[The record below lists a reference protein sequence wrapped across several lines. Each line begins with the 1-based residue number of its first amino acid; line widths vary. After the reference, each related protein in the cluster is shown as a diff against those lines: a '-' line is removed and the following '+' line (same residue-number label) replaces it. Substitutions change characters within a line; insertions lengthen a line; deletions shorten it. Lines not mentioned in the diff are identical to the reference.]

1 MNARP
6 LPLCS
11 SPIADVAG
19 LENEIPFAV
28 ANNAA
33 SELITA
39 MKLDHEQ
46 ICLDTQGLHLESVR
60 LQTRA
65 RIGHD
70 IEVCGSGMD
79 HAQALRSALF
89 PAVAQLLHADY
100 ANTSRM
106 VTCKASDYLTLPGV
120 EQAFSELMP
129 VIAEQPRASIA
140 TTLFHEVNASRSLPV
155 PTALVNAQYLHDVT
169 RGSSPTKVHDDFDYT
184 LLGRY
189 SSNRSVAAGATQDEA
204 LLQGMLS
211 AQEEVALGRFAV
223 QGIGLRQRRYLR
235 RVDTDTLPAQI
246 RALWET
252 TTKRQ
257 GSPVHLFDIAGQG
270 TVPTYLACAEGPT
283 ADAWC
288 VAAGAGISPE
298 HAATRALRHL
308 LQQHEGSAW
317 APSRHGGDAVSAQ
330 RRQGSVPLLQGEH
343 RQFALQNLQEVISCA
358 SVDRVPFGQMREGT
372 VGTTLASRIVFL
384 QENFKRSG
392 LTVWQ
397 TQYLPAWETA
407 EQSIACVQVLI
418 APFDANY
425 LLLQG
430 IPVAVSLAAL
440 DDASNQG

>member
-11 SPIADVAG
+11 TPIADVAG

-46 ICLDTQGLHLESVR
+46 ICLDTQGLHLERVR
-60 LQTRA
+60 LQTRG
-65 RIGHD
+65 RIGRD

-89 PAVAQLLHADY
+89 PAIAELLHADY

-106 VTCKASDYLTLPGV
+106 VACKASDYLTLPGV

-140 TTLFHEVNASRSLPV
+140 TTLFHEVNGSRSLPV

-169 RGSSPTKVHDDFDYT
+169 RGSSPAKVHDDFDYT

-189 SSNRSVAAGATQDEA
+189 GSNRSVAAGATQDEA
-204 LLQGMLS
+204 LLQAMLS
-211 AQEEVALGRFAV
+211 AQEQVALGRFAV

-235 RVDTDTLPAQI
+235 RVDTATLPAQI
-246 RALWET
+246 RVLWET

-257 GSPVHLFDIAGQG
+257 GSPLHLFDIGGQG

-283 ADAWC
+283 ADTWC

-308 LQQHEGSAW
+308 LQQHEAR
-317 APSRHGGDAVSAQ
+317 ARAHRRHDGDAVADQ

-343 RQFALQNLQEVISCA
+343 RQFALQNLQEVVSTA
-358 SVDRVPFGQMREGT
+358 SFDSVRFGQRRDDA

-397 TQYLPAWETA
+397 TQYLPAGKAA
-407 EQSIACVQVLI
+407 EQPVACVQVLI

-440 DDASNQG
+440 DEASNQG